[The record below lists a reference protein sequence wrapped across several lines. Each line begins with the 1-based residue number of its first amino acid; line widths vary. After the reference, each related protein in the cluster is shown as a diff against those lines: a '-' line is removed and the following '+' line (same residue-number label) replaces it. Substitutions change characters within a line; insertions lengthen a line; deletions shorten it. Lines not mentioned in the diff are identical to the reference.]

1 MFLDDDTDDVVGAL
15 KGEVK
20 VKFVD
25 DDLAELGDVFEAVI
39 GTAVAVEQEEEEEAG
54 DW

>member
-1 MFLDDDTDDVVGAL
+1 MDN
-15 KGEVK
+15 VK
-20 VKFVD
+20 LVD

-39 GTAVAVEQEEEEEAG
+39 GTAVAEEQEEEEAE